1 MQTYCILIMFDF
13 TKLKKI
19 QSARPHLYGLGYPSQ
34 PSPRVTLSDLTFH
47 LFLYKIQ
54 LTVYMRLRTRLGK
67 ARQLEGKGGGGLWEC
82 ARTLRQG
89 CSQLFFPFRPP
100 FCSRIC
106 NLAERGLADVKFHI
120 NAP

>member
-1 MQTYCILIMFDF
+1 MFDF

-67 ARQLEGKGGGGLWEC
+67 ARQLEGQGEGGGGAVGMRAHAK
-82 ARTLRQG
+82 ARMVTAIL
-89 CSQLFFPFRPP
+89 SL
-100 FCSRIC
+100 SSAI
-106 NLAERGLADVKFHI
+106 L
-120 NAP
+120 

>member
-1 MQTYCILIMFDF
+1 MFDF

-67 ARQLEGKGGGGLWEC
+67 ARQLEGKGEGRDVGMRAHAK
-82 ARTLRQG
+82 ARMVTAIL
-89 CSQLFFPFRPP
+89 SL
-100 FCSRIC
+100 SSAI
-106 NLAERGLADVKFHI
+106 L
-120 NAP
+120 

>member
-1 MQTYCILIMFDF
+1 MFDF

-67 ARQLEGKGGGGLWEC
+67 ARQLEGKGEGGAVGMRAHAK
-82 ARTLRQG
+82 ARMVTAIL
-89 CSQLFFPFRPP
+89 SL
-100 FCSRIC
+100 SSAI
-106 NLAERGLADVKFHI
+106 L
-120 NAP
+120 

>member
-1 MQTYCILIMFDF
+1 MFDF

-67 ARQLEGKGGGGLWEC
+67 ARQLEGKGGGGAVGMRTHAK
-82 ARTLRQG
+82 ARMFTAIL
-89 CSQLFFPFRPP
+89 SL
-100 FCSRIC
+100 SSAI
-106 NLAERGLADVKFHI
+106 L
-120 NAP
+120 

>member
-1 MQTYCILIMFDF
+1 MFDF

-19 QSARPHLYGLGYPSQ
+19 QSARPHLYGLRYPSQ

-67 ARQLEGKGGGGLWEC
+67 ARQLEGKGEGGGAVGMRAHAK
-82 ARTLRQG
+82 ARMVTAIISL
-89 CSQLFFPFRPP
+89 SSAIL
-100 FCSRIC
+100 
-106 NLAERGLADVKFHI
+106 
-120 NAP
+120 